1 MSDFIQSFIARL
13 KEEKK
18 AEKTMSMKGRDD
30 KMSRDDKK
38 GRDEVIRTHKDI
50 IEMKPS
56 KTIVREFFR
65 QSVELMNND
74 KE

>member
-18 AEKTMSMKGRDD
+18 TEKIMSKGKTPMDD
-30 KMSRDDKK
+30 KMSKDKDDI
-38 GRDEVIRTHKDI
+38 IRTHKDI

-65 QSVELMNND
+65 QSVELMNKQD
-74 KE
+74 V

>member
-18 AEKTMSMKGRDD
+18 TEKIMSKGKTPMDD
-30 KMSRDDKK
+30 KMSRDK
-38 GRDEVIRTHKDI
+38 DEVIRTHKDI

-65 QSVELMNND
+65 QSVELMNRQD
-74 KE
+74 V